1 VSWRPHDRMSLHP
14 VHGATAGAAVQQLMN
29 ATIADVLAQL
39 GFVVE
44 PYGATGASLVT
55 ALR

>member
-1 VSWRPHDRMSLHP
+1 
-14 VHGATAGAAVQQLMN
+14 MN

-44 PYGATGASLVT
+44 AYGATGASLVT

>member
-1 VSWRPHDRMSLHP
+1 MSLHP

-44 PYGATGASLVT
+44 PYGAAGVSLVT

>member
-1 VSWRPHDRMSLHP
+1 
-14 VHGATAGAAVQQLMN
+14 MN
-29 ATIADVLAQL
+29 AAIADILANL

-44 PYGATGASLVT
+44 AFDATGRSLVT